1 MVRSFRL
8 LIFSWA
14 LVGLAVFGKAQTTAY
29 QLSVAIAAEGSD
41 TIRETYELP
50 DSLAVYRF
58 SRKLIDSLQWEGFL
72 DVEDSLQ
79 FFGEKKASLFLNA
92 GPQYTWLYLGRGNL
106 EPWML
111 PSSSRMG
118 FPTQGKPFRFRELR
132 SIIDEIL
139 NRGQNT
145 GYPFIAVSLDS
156 VRLSQDQ
163 VAAGLQVDK
172 GPWISFD
179 TLRITGD
186 SRTQPL
192 FLSRKLRMAP
202 GEPFSQ
208 KRVDQALD
216 AVRNTP
222 YLRLDGA
229 PELSFQN
236 EEATVYLPV
245 NDRKINRLD
254 GIIGLLPN
262 EIEANKWLV
271 TGQFDVHLANVSGK
285 GRDYSLNWQRLSQ
298 YSQNLRVA
306 GREPFLFGSQLDL
319 GISFAFLK
327 EDTTFLNREFELHVG
342 YQLAAKTYLTFFGK
356 RQAGDLLDVSR
367 YSDAS
372 ELPEIA
378 DYRYTN
384 YGATVDFS
392 DLDDILMPRSGWRG
406 LLRLGI
412 GNKRLVENTGLPQ
425 ELYEEAQQN
434 TLQYYV
440 RGNLQRYFR
449 WNQSLSTKLSLDAGD
464 MYNSNLFL
472 NDLFRLGGLK
482 SIRGFN
488 ENFFYA
494 SRYAYLTVEPRYY
507 IGNESYF
514 LLFSDIGMLENRVS
528 GQAKEWPIALGGGLS
543 LETSGGIFTFV
554 YALGQAA
561 NQPMTVAYSRVHF
574 GFTSRF

>member
-1 MVRSFRL
+1 MVKGIRL
-8 LIFSWA
+8 LFFGC
-14 LVGLAVFGKAQTTAY
+14 GLLGLGVFGKAQTTAY
-29 QLSVAIAAEGSD
+29 RLHVSIAADGSD
-41 TIRETYELP
+41 TIRNAYDVR
-50 DSLAVYRF
+50 DSLAVYGF
-58 SRKLIDSLQWEGFL
+58 SRKLIDSLAWEGFL
-72 DVEDSLQ
+72 EVEDSLQ
-79 FFGEKKASLFLNA
+79 FFGEKKAALFLHA
-92 GPQYTWLYLGRGNL
+92 GQQYTWLFLGRGNL
-106 EPWML
+106 ETWML
-111 PSSSRMG
+111 PSSPRVG
-118 FPTQGKPFRFRELR
+118 FPAQGKPFRFRELR
-132 SIIDEIL
+132 SIIDKIL
-139 NRGQNT
+139 SEGQNN

-156 VRLSQDQ
+156 VRLGQDQ

-186 SRTQPL
+186 SRSEPL
-192 FLSRKLRMAP
+192 FLSRKLRMVP
-202 GEPFSQ
+202 GQPFSQ
-208 KRVDQALD
+208 KRVDQALE
-216 AVRNTP
+216 ALRNIP
-222 YLRLDGA
+222 YLRLDGN

-245 NDRKINRLD
+245 SDRKINRLD

-306 GREPFLFGSQLDL
+306 AREPFLFGSQLDL
-319 GISFAFLK
+319 GLSFAFLK
-327 EDTTFLNREFELHVG
+327 EDTTFLNRDFELNVG

-372 ELPEIA
+372 ELPEVA

-384 YGATVDFS
+384 YGATIDFS
-392 DLDDILMPRSGWRG
+392 DLDDILMPRSGWQG

-425 ELYEEAQQN
+425 ELYEEAKQN
-434 TLQYYV
+434 TLQYYLQ
-440 RGNLQRYFR
+440 GNLQRYFR
-449 WNQSLSTKLSLDAGD
+449 WNRSLSTKLSLDAGD

-514 LLFSDIGMLENRVS
+514 LLFSDVGMLENRVA
-528 GQAKEWPIALGGGLS
+528 GPGREWPVALGGGLS